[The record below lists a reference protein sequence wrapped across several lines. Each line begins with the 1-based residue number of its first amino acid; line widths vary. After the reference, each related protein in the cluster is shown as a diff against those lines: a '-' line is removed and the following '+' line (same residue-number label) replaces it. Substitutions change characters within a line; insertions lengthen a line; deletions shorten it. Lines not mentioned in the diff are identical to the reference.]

1 MEIIDTITKL
11 GREIVDM
18 LWDILRSFILWIP
31 KFIAAAI
38 ILAIGI
44 FIAKHVKIWLA
55 KLLRKIKFDE
65 YVEKFGINKFLG
77 YVGVR
82 LYMQRAV
89 LWIFYWVIVL
99 VFFQSAV
106 DILDTSVVSKFSDLL
121 FYFIPKVIVAII
133 IMIFGTAV
141 ANLSAKELAKF
152 SNNYLYAKAVKVIIM
167 FLTILTAVEQL
178 GLNISFITDNLT
190 VIMAG
195 IMLAFGLAFG
205 LGGKEK
211 ARDFLNR
218 HFH

>member
-1 MEIIDTITKL
+1 MEIIDTITQL

-18 LWDILRSFILWIP
+18 LWYIFRDFIFWIP
-31 KFIAAAI
+31 KFIAAFI
-38 ILAIGI
+38 ILAIGV
-44 FIAKHVKIWLA
+44 FIAKYVKKWLA
-55 KLLRKIKFDE
+55 KFLRKIKFDE
-65 YVEKFGINKFLG
+65 YVEKLGINKFLT
-77 YVGVR
+77 YVGIRLSVR
-82 LYMQRAV
+82 KFV
-89 LWIFYWVIVL
+89 LWLFYWVIVL

-106 DILDTSVVSKFSDLL
+106 DILDTMIVSQFSALL
-121 FYFIPKVIVAII
+121 FFFIPKAII
-133 IMIFGTAV
+133 AIVIMIFGSAV

-152 SNNYLYAKAVKVIIM
+152 SNNYLYAKSVKVIIM
-167 FLTILTAVEQL
+167 FLTVLTAIEQL

-205 LGGKEK
+205 LGGKDK